1 MRLWSH
7 SAVVVKGE
15 GVGRLGRFG
24 LGVILMVA
32 GCARSFQSIVDSVE
46 DAQESCALKLSLREL
61 VMSRSALR
69 QGPDS
74 RQRLSLIWG
83 VSGFTSDSGHLCRQL
98 TFGHP
103 KKTHS
108 PHILG

>member
-24 LGVILMVA
+24 FCVILMVA

-46 DAQESCALKLSLREL
+46 DAQESCALKLSLDEL
-61 VMSRSALR
+61 VMSRSALH
-69 QGPDS
+69 QGP
-74 RQRLSLIWG
+74 
-83 VSGFTSDSGHLCRQL
+83 TADSG
-98 TFGHP
+98 
-103 KKTHS
+103 
-108 PHILG
+108 